1 MTIIGRDKNDDPL
14 SQIELTRTTVILS
27 TESKRTI
34 QSTDIHVDLLVAYKM
49 ILDQQKIY
57 KI

>member
-14 SQIELTRTTVILS
+14 SQNELTRTTVILS

-34 QSTDIHVDLLVAYKM
+34 QSTDIHVLVAYKM